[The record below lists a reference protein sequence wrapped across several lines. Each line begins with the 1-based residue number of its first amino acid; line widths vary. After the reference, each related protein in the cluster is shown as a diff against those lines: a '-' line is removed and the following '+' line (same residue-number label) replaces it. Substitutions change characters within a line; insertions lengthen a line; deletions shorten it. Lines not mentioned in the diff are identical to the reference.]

1 MRVILICIYL
11 DENDS
16 YSYGGE
22 GVVVLC
28 NICGSLSPTR
38 KGKLAFYWK
47 ARTRLENRGSVKYRR
62 SKAVVDILM
71 VLRIPDLGW
80 VSFIVQS

>member
-1 MRVILICIYL
+1 MC
-11 DENDS
+11 
-16 YSYGGE
+16 
-22 GVVVLC
+22 GVRDFVVPPIHKKSQIRL
-28 NICGSLSPTR
+28 LPTSKGWLWR
-38 KGKLAFYWK
+38 KGGA
-47 ARTRLENRGSVKYRR
+47 VKYRR